1 MLSSNNT
8 VDIFLFVV
16 GTLTLEKGIEFKCK
30 GITDT
35 DMVSLV
41 LPDFTSLSI
50 WVTTYGL
57 SLQVFFFQ
65 PI

>member
-50 WVTTYGL
+50 LG
-57 SLQVFFFQ
+57 
-65 PI
+65 